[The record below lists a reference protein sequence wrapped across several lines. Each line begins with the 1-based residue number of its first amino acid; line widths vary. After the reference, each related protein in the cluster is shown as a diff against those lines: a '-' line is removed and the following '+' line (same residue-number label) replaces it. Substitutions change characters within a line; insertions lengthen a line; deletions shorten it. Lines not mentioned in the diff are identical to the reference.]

1 MSTTITQKLTV
12 AGAVLAGALL
22 LSAPGLATPMPL
34 PAPTIPGVAPLPG
47 PIAAASTPAANMG
60 ILKTKPD
67 IGAAGTSFSLA
78 GSGLGANKDVSI
90 VWNTANVTWMVDARP
105 DSVDYLGRKVDKVS
119 VVLAQTKTDAQ
130 GAFSLNLKA
139 PKDFGGIHD
148 MYAVVDG
155 VQLAKGGFLIAR
167 TATMTPKKGPI
178 GTMITLRYSGL
189 GSSLYEGGASMQYD
203 NHYVGAVMANWTR
216 GVATVRFRASG
227 PVGRHIVEIADA
239 ISFDYLNIPQS
250 PIPWAV
256 GHRFAFKVTKDA
268 GLPKQRLD
276 WPVAVA
282 PTIDARTTLSAAGLG
297 ADKGSAT
304 LSSTSG
310 PILSKVDVSA
320 SGLTPSA
327 PVSIVWSTVVGN
339 RVNCSGT
346 CWSFVSVPLANGTAT
361 ADGSLKSTVE
371 IPDGL
376 GGWHVIQLLQAGN
389 VKAQVPY
396 FVKRSVAGISAL
408 KLKAGQKFTVH
419 LKGVGWTQLDNT
431 IAVDYD
437 NSYIGYGC
445 GFNSNGDVVLNLV
458 ATRHAGDAPD
468 RHVPAAVHAAAVVRQ
483 HALRHGACAHVRA
496 GRSRACTRLQPAG
509 NPAGNPGGQVASGL
523 RRGRRTPFP
532 AEGARGGE
540 MVLFDFSERR
550 AAGRAPGGA
559 AARSSSSLARPL
571 DAARAA
577 LPLARPDRL
586 GRGRRR
592 RRLRVACSCRRSS
605 RTPSR
610 CPGRTPTGR
619 TPCWHTT
626 SAFDP
631 RGRSPSCFPFGIRR
645 TSTCSGGSTQ
655 HSSERPTSFPE
666 AA

>member
-216 GVATVRFRASG
+216 GVATVKFRASG

-268 GLPKQRLD
+268 GLTEATPRL
-276 WPVAVA
+276 A
-282 PTIDARTTLSAAGLG
+282 
-297 ADKGSAT
+297 
-304 LSSTSG
+304 
-310 PILSKVDVSA
+310 
-320 SGLTPSA
+320 
-327 PVSIVWSTVVGN
+327 
-339 RVNCSGT
+339 
-346 CWSFVSVPLANGTAT
+346 
-361 ADGSLKSTVE
+361 
-371 IPDGL
+371 
-376 GGWHVIQLLQAGN
+376 
-389 VKAQVPY
+389 
-396 FVKRSVAGISAL
+396 
-408 KLKAGQKFTVH
+408 
-419 LKGVGWTQLDNT
+419 
-431 IAVDYD
+431 
-437 NSYIGYGC
+437 
-445 GFNSNGDVVLNLV
+445 
-458 ATRHAGDAPD
+458 
-468 RHVPAAVHAAAVVRQ
+468 
-483 HALRHGACAHVRA
+483 
-496 GRSRACTRLQPAG
+496 
-509 NPAGNPGGQVASGL
+509 
-523 RRGRRTPFP
+523 RRGRADHRRKDD
-532 AEGARGGE
+532 AVRRRARGRQGLGDAQLDVRTDPLE
-540 MVLFDFSERR
+540 GGRLRERPHAERSRQHRVVDRRRQPRQLQRHVLELRLGAARQRDGDRRRLVEEHGRDSGRARRLARDPAPPGRERQGAGAVLREAERR
-550 AAGRAPGGA
+550 RDLGAQAQGRPGVH
-559 AARSSSSLARPL
+559 RPPEGRRL
-571 DAARAA
+571 DAARQH
-577 LPLARPDRL
+577 D
-586 GRGRRR
+586 R
-592 RRLRVACSCRRSS
+592 RRLRQQLHRLRLRLQLQRRRRSQP
-605 RTPSR
+605 RR
-610 CPGRTPTGR
+610 DAARRGRT
-619 TPCWHTT
+619 
-626 SAFDP
+626 
-631 RGRSPSCFPFGIRR
+631 
-645 TSTCSGGSTQ
+645 
-655 HSSERPTSFPE
+655 
-666 AA
+666 